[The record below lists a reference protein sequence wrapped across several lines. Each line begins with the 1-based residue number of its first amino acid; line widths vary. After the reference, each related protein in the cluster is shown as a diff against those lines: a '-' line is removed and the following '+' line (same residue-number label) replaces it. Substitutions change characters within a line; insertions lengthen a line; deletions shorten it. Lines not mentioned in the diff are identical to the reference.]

1 MSKQKGIILASV
13 QLAVMIVLSGAL
25 LAKGGLY
32 IKQHEGDTLHLLQIL
47 LRMTD
52 GQLPHLDFVT
62 PIGILAF
69 SPIVIFTTLG
79 MGVGTAFL
87 WGQVLVA
94 AVFFPAIWWVS
105 HSRLQGVWRFVFSIA
120 LLVLCLGLIHGE
132 SNTAISVSMHYNRW
146 AWAAAFLAIVTAML
160 PNQNADVSTGS
171 NTQLFDGVV
180 IGLAFAVMAMIKV
193 TYFAAFLPAV
203 LVALFTRGSGKT
215 VLWALVSGLIA
226 VGLMTLYVGTPL
238 FWLYY
243 LSDLLNV
250 AGSSVRPQPGLPF
263 GDVVSAPAY
272 LSGSILGLLA
282 VVFLRQS
289 GQMREG
295 LVLMLLLPGF
305 FYVTYQNF
313 GNDPQWVGLLAILLI
328 ALVPERPVYNGLGW
342 DLQRGMVLAAT
353 AGFVLAT
360 PSFVNIAQ
368 SPFRHLVTDTED
380 YVPVLPGVVGHEDL
394 LTFDVRANRL
404 DAKYAID
411 GRDTKFAAF
420 FDDEMRKD
428 QVTFMDEDLRW
439 ASLDLGM
446 IAWFRVISDELVAS
460 GEVEGKSMF
469 VADLLPSYWMFGA
482 GGPVPGGAP
491 WYYGDLTGIKNADLL
506 LVPLFPLSVDVR
518 KKILDEITAQEWSL
532 NIKELRRTE
541 EYILYALPETFD
553 HKP

>member
-1 MSKQKGIILASV
+1 MSKEKGIILASV

-52 GQLPHLDFVT
+52 GQIPHLDFVT

-69 SPIVIFTTLG
+69 SPIVIFTKLG

-94 AVFFPAIWWVS
+94 TVFFPAIWWVS
-105 HSRLQGVWRFVFSIA
+105 HTRLKGAWRYVFSGA
-120 LLVLCLGLIHGE
+120 LMVLCLGLIHGE
-132 SNTAISVSMHYNRW
+132 SNTAVSVSMHYNRW
-146 AWAAAFLAIVTAML
+146 AWAAAFLAIVTALL
-160 PNQNADVSTGS
+160 PNRNRSGQG
-171 NTQLFDGVV
+171 QPLDGIV
-180 IGLAFAVMAMIKV
+180 IGLAFSVMAMIKV

-203 LVALFTRGSGKT
+203 LVALFTRGAGKT
-215 VLWALVSGLIA
+215 VLWALLSGLIA
-226 VGLMTLYVGTPL
+226 VALMTVYVGTPL

-243 LSDLLNV
+243 LLDLMNV

-272 LSGSILGLLA
+272 LSGSLLALIA

-305 FYVTYQNF
+305 FYVTFQNF

-328 ALVPERPVYNGLGW
+328 SLVPDRPVYNGFGW
-342 DLQRGMVLAAT
+342 DLQRGILLAAT
-353 AGFVLAT
+353 VGFVLAM
-360 PSFVNIAQ
+360 PSFINIAQ
-368 SPFRHLVTDTED
+368 SPFRHLVTDTEE

-411 GRDTKFAAF
+411 GPDTIFAAF
-420 FDDEMRKD
+420 YDEEMRKD
-428 QVTFMDEDLRW
+428 QVVFLGEDLPWR
-439 ASLDLGM
+439 SLDLGM

-460 GEVEGKSMF
+460 GEVEGKAMF

-482 GGPVPGGAP
+482 GDPVPGAAP
-491 WYYGDLTGIKNADLL
+491 WYYGDLTGIENADLL

-518 KKILDEITAQEWSL
+518 KKILDEITEQEWSSE
-532 NIKELRRTE
+532 IRELRRTE
-541 EYILYALPETFD
+541 EYILYALPETFYQ
-553 HKP
+553 KP